1 MKPTPELLKLLEQG
15 RQELADKVEEERQE
29 LRRTL
34 QVLQDAI
41 NVVNRDWLTTV
52 RQCINPA
59 LADYIVVPND
69 NPFERIQNEYGQ
81 RRATIEIDGLAPI
94 RATLSYMYD
103 NKWKLHCY
111 VVAGI
116 HDGNDVPTWSFNH
129 SSTVI
134 CKTLPLALAIAEER
148 FVEFKAAKEK
158 S

>member
-1 MKPTPELLKLLEQG
+1 MKPTPELQKLLEQG
-15 RQELADKVEEERQE
+15 RQELTDERQTE
-29 LRRTL
+29 KDKL
-34 QVLQDAI
+34 QKTMQALQDSI
-41 NVVNRDWLTTV
+41 NSANTKWLHEVVA
-52 RQCINPA
+52 CIPSE
-59 LADYIVVPND
+59 LAQYVLVPTD
-69 NPFERIQNEYGQ
+69 DPFKRIQNEYGQ
-81 RRATIEIDGLAPI
+81 RRATIEIGGLAPI
-94 RATLSYMYD
+94 RATLSYMHD

-148 FVEFKAAKEK
+148 FAEFKAAKEK